1 MAKTIQQIELLSQLS
16 LLERDGFDLA
26 STWKS
31 TAAAAADGDASKA
44 NDVLVLGACTH
55 DLIRTV
61 KALVARM
68 ARSGFEAEDA
78 GFGRCLA
85 LLCAVAEM
93 SVHYAETVEAARR
106 VAGLMREVRAARG
119 FH

>member
-1 MAKTIQQIELLSQLS
+1 MIKTIEQVELMVELS

-44 NDVLVLGACTH
+44 NDVLVLDACTH
-55 DLIRTV
+55 DMIRAIKTMAV
-61 KALVARM
+61 RM
-68 ARSGFEAEDA
+68 ARSGFEAEGG
-78 GFGRCLA
+78 GFSRCLA

-93 SVHYAETVEAARR
+93 SVHYAETVQAARR
-106 VAGLMREVRAARG
+106 VIELQREVSAMAV
-119 FH
+119 H